1 MTNRT
6 RILLERK
13 IRQIVQDILSEAK
26 KINLEQ
32 PVSNLYIKGWGL
44 DINGN
49 NRITVGF
56 PNDRGFPIQTGGGSL
71 PNTHK
76 IITGKKTSDTLSAS
90 ELRTIGKEITDYV
103 SKYGSKDQRSRLK
116 VYKNESRF

>member
-13 IRQIVQDILSEAK
+13 IRQIVQDILSEGK